1 MIPLVKEKID
11 VIKINTWESDFC
23 NEPLIPIVDKLITL
37 DSFNNEKNAIKD
49 TFYNIVE
56 QFSVNYIKNN
66 TGINVDEFKG
76 KNLCEEFTKKLEEIT
91 NLNNILKG
99 EYSPTKPLFILID
112 ELDRCKPDYAVKF
125 LERIKHIFK
134 TKGIIFILGVDRHHL
149 QRSVECLF
157 GSIDFSEYYR
167 KFVQRNIPLPTPSEE
182 LLGKYLEY
190 KMSEQAKLIKN
201 TQSLLQLQYQ
211 YNLTDLIK
219 SFKLSLRQIN
229 EFFYIIRHTLTIN
242 KNYRIAVTQ
251 EAIIMATYILTLI
264 EIKDSTFAST
274 DNLSFENYVEKFTE
288 WELDQYCYSVL
299 LCFFYTEEN
308 KKLLEGKNIECSEIK
323 IVNPEGVF
331 SSAHKRIQECQ
342 NFFNEQ
348 K

>member
-1 MIPLVKEKID
+1 M
-11 VIKINTWESDFC
+11 
-23 NEPLIPIVDKLITL
+23 
-37 DSFNNEKNAIKD
+37 
-49 TFYNIVE
+49 
-56 QFSVNYIKNN
+56 
-66 TGINVDEFKG
+66 DELKG
-76 KNLCEEFTKKLEEIT
+76 KNLCEEFTKKLQEIT
-91 NLNNILKG
+91 NLNHILQD

-182 LLGKYLEY
+182 LLGTYLEY
-190 KMSEQAKLIKN
+190 KMNEQVNLIKD
-201 TQSLLQLQYQ
+201 TQSMLQLQHQ
-211 YNLTDLIK
+211 YNFTNLIM

-242 KNYRIAVTQ
+242 KDDTIVRTQ

-274 DNLSFENYVEKFTE
+274 DNLSFENYVDKFTE
-288 WELDQYCYSVL
+288 WELDQYCYKL
-299 LCFFYTEEN
+299 LLGFFYNEQN
-308 KKLLEGKNIECSEIK
+308 KKILKDKNIECRDIK
-323 IVNPEGVF
+323 INNPEGVF
-331 SSAHKRIQECQ
+331 SSVHKRIQECQ
-342 NFFNEQ
+342 NFFKEP